1 MSIKS
6 HENVAKMNRHATQVS
21 LSPSLRASFKNR
33 PFSHLHAHHM
43 SRRKKP
49 EKIWKQKRNKNFG
62 EKSETKSDNA
72 R

>member
-1 MSIKS
+1 
-6 HENVAKMNRHATQVS
+6 MNRHATQVS

-49 EKIWKQKRNKNFG
+49 EKSGNKKEQKFG
-62 EKSETKSDNA
+62 KKSETKSDNA